1 MTERIYL
8 PNQRAHLSHFETW
21 KRMAGTLWHNRE
33 LIGQLFRRD
42 FVGSYKE
49 SLLGPTWVF
58 LSPIVGVIAW
68 VILRRSGML
77 NAGNLDIP
85 YPIYVLVGT
94 TMWGLFMGFYSASA
108 STLRAAGSLLMQ
120 INFPHEVYL
129 FEQNALQLVNF
140 SILLLLNLTAML
152 LFGVS
157 PSWTLLLLPL
167 VLLPLFLAGAAIG
180 LIAAVFGAVTLDVR
194 RGLDL
199 TLGLMIWLSPIIY
212 SPSIESSTLTT
223 ITHYN
228 PLTYLVCSGRDIILY
243 GRLYDAGGFFLSS
256 LLALALFLYACRVFY
271 VAETRLV
278 ERMLV

>member
-1 MTERIYL
+1 MIETTYR
-8 PNQRAHLSHFETW
+8 PNQRSQLSYFETW
-21 KRMAGTLWHNRE
+21 KRMARTLWSNRE
-33 LIGQLFRRD
+33 LINQLFRRD
-42 FVGSYKE
+42 FVGSYKK

-58 LSPIVGVIAW
+58 LTPVVGVVAW
-68 VILRRSGML
+68 VFLRRAGML
-77 NAGNLDIP
+77 NAGELDLP

-120 INFPHEVYL
+120 IHFPHEVYL

-140 SILLLLNLTAML
+140 SILLVLNLLAMII
-152 LFGVS
+152 FGVAL
-157 PSWTLLLLPL
+157 SWKLILLPL
-167 VLLPLFLAGAAIG
+167 VLLPLFMAGAAIG
-180 LIAAVFGAVTLDVR
+180 LIASVFGAVTMDVR

-199 TLGLMIWLSPIIY
+199 TLGMLIWLSPVIY
-212 SPSIESSTLTT
+212 SSSVESSTLTT
-223 ITHYN
+223 ISRYN
-228 PLTYLVCSGRDIILY
+228 PLTYLVCSARDIILY
-243 GRLYDAGGFFLSS
+243 GRLYDTAGFLLSS

>member
-1 MTERIYL
+1 MIETTYR
-8 PNQRAHLSHFETW
+8 PNQRSQLSYFETW
-21 KRMAGTLWHNRE
+21 KRMAGTLWSNRE
-33 LIGQLFRRD
+33 LINQLFRRD
-42 FVGSYKE
+42 FVGSYKK

-58 LSPIVGVIAW
+58 LTPVVGVVAW
-68 VILRRSGML
+68 VFLRRAGML
-77 NAGNLDIP
+77 NAGELDLP

-120 INFPHEVYL
+120 IHFPHEVYL

-140 SILLLLNLTAML
+140 SILLVLNLLAMII
-152 LFGVS
+152 FGVAL
-157 PSWTLLLLPL
+157 SWKLILLPL
-167 VLLPLFLAGAAIG
+167 VLLPLFMAGAAIG
-180 LIAAVFGAVTLDVR
+180 LIASVFGAVTMDVR

-199 TLGLMIWLSPIIY
+199 TLGMLIWLSPVIY
-212 SPSIESSTLTT
+212 SSSIESSTLTT
-223 ITHYN
+223 ISRYN
-228 PLTYLVCSGRDIILY
+228 PLTYLVCSARDIILY
-243 GRLYDAGGFFLSS
+243 GRLYDTAGFLLSS

>member
-1 MTERIYL
+1 MSEVLYR
-8 PNQRAHLSHFETW
+8 PNQRSGLSWLETW
-21 KRMAGTLWHNRE
+21 KRMAGALYFNRD
-33 LIGQLFRRD
+33 LINQLFRRD
-42 FVGSYKE
+42 FVGSYKK

-58 LSPIVGVIAW
+58 LSPVVGVIAW
-68 VILRRSGML
+68 VMLRRAGML
-77 NAGNLDIP
+77 NAGELDIP

-140 SILLLLNLTAML
+140 CILLVLNLVVML
-152 LFGVS
+152 VFGVV
-157 PSWTLLLLPL
+157 PSWKSLLLPL
-167 VLLPLFLAGAAIG
+167 VLLPLFMAGSAIG
-180 LIAAVFGAVTLDVR
+180 LMASVFGAVTLDVR

-199 TLGLMIWLSPIIY
+199 TLGLMMWLSPIIY
-212 SPSIESSTLTT
+212 APTVQPSILTRVAA
-223 ITHYN
+223 YN
-228 PLTYLVCSGRDIILY
+228 PLTYLVCSARDIVLY
-243 GRLYDAGGFFLSS
+243 GRLYDPSGFLWST
-256 LLALALFLYACRVFY
+256 LLVLVLFLYACRVFY

>member
-1 MTERIYL
+1 
-8 PNQRAHLSHFETW
+8 
-21 KRMAGTLWHNRE
+21 MAGALRDNRE
-33 LIGQLFRRD
+33 LIRQLFRRD
-42 FVGSYKE
+42 FVGGYKK

-58 LSPIVGVIAW
+58 LSPIVGVVAW
-68 VILRRSGML
+68 VFLRRAGML
-77 NAGNLDIP
+77 NTGTLDIP

-140 SILLLLNLTAML
+140 SVVLLLNLVAMVAY
-152 LFGVS
+152 GVA
-157 PSWTLLLLPL
+157 PSWKLIFLPVVL
-167 VLLPLFLAGAAIG
+167 VPLFLVGAAIG
-180 LIAAVFGAVTLDVR
+180 LITAVFGAVTIDVR

-199 TLGLMIWLSPIIY
+199 TLGMMIWLSPIIY
-212 SPSIESSTLTT
+212 SSTVGRSSLTT
-223 ITHYN
+223 ISGYN
-228 PLTYLVCSGRDIILY
+228 PLTYLVCSARDIVLY
-243 GRLYDAGGFFLSS
+243 GRLYDTEGFLWSS
-256 LLALALFLYACRVFY
+256 LVALVLFLYACRVFY

>member
-1 MTERIYL
+1 MIEVTYR
-8 PNQRAHLSHFETW
+8 PNQRSQLSYFETW
-21 KRMAGTLWHNRE
+21 KRMAGTLWSNRE
-33 LIGQLFRRD
+33 LINQLFRRD
-42 FVGSYKE
+42 FVGSYKK

-58 LSPIVGVIAW
+58 LSPVVGVIAW
-68 VILRRSGML
+68 VFLRRAGML
-77 NAGNLDIP
+77 NTGELDLP

-140 SILLLLNLTAML
+140 SILLVLNLVVMIV
-152 LFGVS
+152 FGVA
-157 PSWTLLLLPL
+157 PSWKLILLPV

-180 LIAAVFGAVTLDVR
+180 LITSVFGAVIVDVR

-199 TLGLMIWLSPIIY
+199 TLGMMIWLSPIIY
-212 SPSIESSTLTT
+212 SPTIKSSVLTT
-223 ITHYN
+223 ISGYN
-228 PLTYLVCSGRDIILY
+228 PLTSLVCSARDIVLY
-243 GRLYDAGGFFLSS
+243 GRLYDTEGYLLSS
-256 LLALALFLYACRVFY
+256 LLALCLFLYACRVFY

>member
-1 MTERIYL
+1 MIETTYR
-8 PNQRAHLSHFETW
+8 PNQRSQLSYFETW
-21 KRMAGTLWHNRE
+21 KRMAGTLWSNRE

-42 FVGSYKE
+42 FMGSYKK

-58 LSPIVGVIAW
+58 LTPVVGVVAW
-68 VILRRSGML
+68 VFLRRAGML
-77 NAGNLDIP
+77 NAGELDIP

-140 SILLLLNLTAML
+140 SILLVLNLLAMVI
-152 LFGVS
+152 FGIA
-157 PSWTLLLLPL
+157 PSWKLILLPL
-167 VLLPLFLAGAAIG
+167 VLLPLFMAGAAIG
-180 LIAAVFGAVTLDVR
+180 LIASVFGAVTMDVR

-199 TLGLMIWLSPIIY
+199 TLGMLIWLSPVIY
-212 SPSIESSTLTT
+212 SSSVQGSTLTT
-223 ITHYN
+223 ISQYN
-228 PLTYLVCSGRDIILY
+228 PLTYLVCSARDLILY
-243 GRLYDAGGFFLSS
+243 GRLYDTAGFLLSS
-256 LLALALFLYACRVFY
+256 LLALAFFLYACRVFY

>member
-1 MTERIYL
+1 MTEVTYR
-8 PNQRAHLSHFETW
+8 PNQRSRLSYFETW
-21 KRMAGTLWHNRE
+21 KRMAGAFRKNRE
-33 LIGQLFRRD
+33 LITQLFRRD
-42 FVGSYKE
+42 FVGSYKK

-58 LSPIVGVIAW
+58 LSPIVGVVAW
-68 VILRRSGML
+68 VFLRRAGML
-77 NAGNLDIP
+77 NTGELDIP

-140 SILLLLNLTAML
+140 SILLVLNLLAMII
-152 LFGVS
+152 FGVT
-157 PSWTLLLLPL
+157 PSWKLILLPL

-180 LIAAVFGAVTLDVR
+180 LIASVFGAVTVDVR

-199 TLGLMIWLSPIIY
+199 TLGMMIWLSPIIY
-212 SPSIESSTLTT
+212 SSKIQSSTLIT
-223 ITHYN
+223 ISGYN
-228 PLTYLVCSGRDIILY
+228 PLTYLVCSARDIVLY
-243 GRLYDAGGFFLSS
+243 GRLYDTGGYLLSS
-256 LLALALFLYACRVFY
+256 LLALVLFLYACRVFY

>member
-1 MTERIYL
+1 MIETTYR
-8 PNQRAHLSHFETW
+8 PNQRSQLSYFETW
-21 KRMAGTLWHNRE
+21 KRMAGTLWSNRE
-33 LIGQLFRRD
+33 LINQLFRRD
-42 FVGSYKE
+42 FVGSYKK

-58 LSPIVGVIAW
+58 LTPVVGVVAW
-68 VILRRSGML
+68 VLLRRAGML
-77 NAGNLDIP
+77 NAGELDLP

-120 INFPHEVYL
+120 IHFPHEVYL

-140 SILLLLNLTAML
+140 SILLVLNLLAMII
-152 LFGVS
+152 FGVAL
-157 PSWTLLLLPL
+157 SWKLILLPL
-167 VLLPLFLAGAAIG
+167 VLLPLFMASAAIG
-180 LIAAVFGAVTLDVR
+180 LIASVFGAVTMDVR

-199 TLGLMIWLSPIIY
+199 TLGMLIWLSPVIY
-212 SPSIESSTLTT
+212 SSSVESSTLTT
-223 ITHYN
+223 ISRYN
-228 PLTYLVCSGRDIILY
+228 PLTYLVCSARDIILY
-243 GRLYDAGGFFLSS
+243 GRLYDTTGFLLSS